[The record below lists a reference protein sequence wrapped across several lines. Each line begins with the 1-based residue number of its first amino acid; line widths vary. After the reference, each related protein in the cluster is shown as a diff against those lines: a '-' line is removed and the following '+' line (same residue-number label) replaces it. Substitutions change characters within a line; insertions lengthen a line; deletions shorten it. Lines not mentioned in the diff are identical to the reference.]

1 MNIVPSKDM
10 LWDAKKN
17 GYAIPAFNIHNLET
31 LQAVLEG
38 AWEMR
43 SPVMIATTPGTVNY
57 AGVDFLVAMVKAGAR
72 MYDIPIALHLDHCT
86 DIDFI
91 NECINAGYRSVM
103 IDASMKDFEDNIEI
117 SKSVVELAKKHNV
130 TVEAEL
136 GRVGGE
142 EDGIKVEK
150 KDEALTD
157 PDKAL
162 EFVDRTG
169 IDSLAVAIGTAHGM
183 YRFEPELDFERLIR
197 INKLVDIPLVLHGG
211 SGVPNESITTA
222 IRHGICKVN
231 IATELKIPFAE
242 SIREYFATN
251 PEADDPR
258 KYLTPGK
265 ERVKQVVIEKIKL
278 CGSGNRA

>member
-103 IDASMKDFEDNIEI
+103 IDASMKDFKDNIEI

>member
-72 MYDIPIALHLDHCT
+72 MYDIPIALHLNHCT

-258 KYLTPGK
+258 EYLTPGK
-265 ERVKQVVIEKIKL
+265 ERVKQAVIEKIKL

>member
-1 MNIVPSKDM
+1 M